1 MERLGCNYMPS
12 AVLGEECSMIEQ
24 SANNWAALPRD
35 LLISILGR
43 LVPEVSDYI
52 HFAAVCKDW
61 FSAARDHQA
70 LTHKRPFFP
79 VLLIPAKDNTP
90 TCRGWYN
97 AVENRIVMNSRFH
110 VPYNERCCS
119 SHGWLI
125 FTEETLALTLFNPL
139 SGATIH
145 LPPVSKVPTKE
156 ELGEYGFY
164 DHEYEVQKVVLSADP
179 SIAPDNYEVLA
190 IYEDGRLALFNNK
203 LESNSVSV
211 TLRCLAE
218 RPLNSACSGMTYL
231 VATPYGHLLWIYRIH
246 TYKSIGTPKDV
257 RDDIKECL
265 EVSDQ
270 IDENGCIRYRIT
282 TRFELYEVKK
292 KEGSTM
298 QLVAE
303 PEPIKTLDDM
313 VLFLGHNES
322 VLVSTR
328 DFPEYKANC
337 IYYVDDCLYWPIG
350 APYQPF
356 GATDMGVF
364 DLESQ
369 CCKPFDFVG
378 FGKGLMPPPV
388 WVLPKANF
396 EIPLSN

>member
-1 MERLGCNYMPS
+1 
-12 AVLGEECSMIEQ
+12 
-24 SANNWAALPRD
+24 
-35 LLISILGR
+35 
-43 LVPEVSDYI
+43 
-52 HFAAVCKDW
+52 
-61 FSAARDHQA
+61 
-70 LTHKRPFFP
+70 
-79 VLLIPAKDNTP
+79 
-90 TCRGWYN
+90 
-97 AVENRIVMNSRFH
+97 MNSRFH

-190 IYEDGRLALFNNK
+190 IYEDGRLALFKCGWSTWIHVEWDGLLIREVTYFNGKFYAANALSLMCLDVCSNK